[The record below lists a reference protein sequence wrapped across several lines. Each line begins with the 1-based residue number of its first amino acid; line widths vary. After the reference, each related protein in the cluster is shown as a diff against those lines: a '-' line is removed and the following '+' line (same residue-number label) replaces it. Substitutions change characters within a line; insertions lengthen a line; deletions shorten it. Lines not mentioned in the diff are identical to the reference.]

1 MAVDVSAQTTHDLTL
16 PVELAGGPS
25 VDVWAPTATL
35 LPSLDDDTPDEHRRI
50 TAWRAWH
57 TAGEAWNTAHGLP
70 AEHWHTLLSP
80 ALRYVVTAEGR
91 EYVRA
96 GMAAPWQAWSPPKC
110 PTTRLPSL

>member
-1 MAVDVSAQTTHDLTL
+1 MSEQPAAPLTL
-16 PVELAGGPS
+16 PPELAGGPS

-50 TAWRAWH
+50 TAGRAWH
-57 TAGEAWNTAHGLP
+57 TAGEAWNTVHGLA
-70 AEHWHTLLSP
+70 AEHWHALLSA

-96 GMAAPWQAWSPPKC
+96 GLASPWQVWRL
-110 PTTRLPSL
+110 TRQG

>member
-35 LPSLDDDTPDEHRRI
+35 LPSLDDDTPGEHRRI

-57 TAGEAWNTAHGLP
+57 TAGEAWNTEHRLP
-70 AEHWHTLLSP
+70 AEHWHSLLSP

-96 GMAAPWQAWSPPKC
+96 GMSAPWQAW
-110 PTTRLPSL
+110 RRARGQGIG